1 MPSHYQGTSEE
12 IQALT
17 TLIKLNRASNSVNAR
32 LFQRDLLGD
41 LTPRQ
46 FGVLETLYH
55 LGPLTPGML
64 SEKLLKS
71 GGNMT
76 FIVNNLVKNGLV
88 SRERDTE
95 DRRVVIVSLT
105 ETGKERIRKLLPQLA
120 ADVVR
125 EMGVLTVEEQETF
138 GRLCRK
144 LGQQERA

>member
-1 MPSHYQGTSEE
+1 MPSHYQGNSEE
-12 IQALT
+12 IRALT
-17 TLIKLNRASNSVNAR
+17 TLIKLNRAADSVNAR
-32 LFQRDLLGD
+32 LFNRSLLGD

-76 FIVNNLVKNGLV
+76 LIVNNLVKSGLV
-88 SRERDTE
+88 TRERAVE

-105 ETGKERIRKLLPQLA
+105 EAGKEQIGKLLPKLA
-120 ADVVR
+120 ADVVQ
-125 EMGVLTVEEQETF
+125 EMRVLTAEEQEIF
-138 GRLCRK
+138 GALCRK
-144 LGQQERA
+144 LGRHEEN